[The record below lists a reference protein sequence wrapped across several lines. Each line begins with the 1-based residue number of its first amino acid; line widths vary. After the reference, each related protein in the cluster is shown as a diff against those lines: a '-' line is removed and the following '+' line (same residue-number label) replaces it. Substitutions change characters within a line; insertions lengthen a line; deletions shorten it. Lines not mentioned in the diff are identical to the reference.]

1 MSLGSRYWAARF
13 ATWGEPKPAS
23 AGYSLLV
30 PVPGDLPVFLEL
42 ALSVL
47 ATQDHGS
54 RVETI
59 VIPDQPTKQVTQV
72 VQRHASAWNGPLRIE
87 LLPRP
92 ERDLLPR
99 IGNPGHNHGV
109 QLITGVQA
117 SSGSHIV
124 LHDADLFLLEPD
136 ALERHYGTAVAD
148 DLAVCGVSPVWD
160 QWFKENDI
168 HLVAT
173 WELCARRDWM
183 RSFPPYLHMGH
194 VGEILEQQHI
204 FDTTL
209 HPQALTDP
217 RKIGLREQD
226 DSIVHFN
233 YVISTYR
240 HFAKSKGGFEDDRFR
255 LLLIRLF
262 VDLFAQVEANYALPS
277 AEELRRGLGSSG
289 TDVPVVYPPAD
300 EETKAKYADF
310 RVKTGKILDGPWTD
324 AAKRT
329 AAAEALAPF
338 DVFYGWAQS

>member
-1 MSLGSRYWAARF
+1 MSFGSRYWAARF
-13 ATWGEPKPAS
+13 ATWKEARPEVP
-23 AGYSLLV
+23 GYSLLV

-42 ALSVL
+42 ALAVL
-47 ATQDHGS
+47 ATQDHTS

-59 VIPDQPTKQVTQV
+59 VTPDQPTGQVSEV
-72 VQRHASAWNGPLRIE
+72 VERYARTWEGPLRLE

-92 ERDLLPR
+92 ERELLPK

-109 QLITGVQA
+109 QLITGVQTA
-117 SSGSHIV
+117 RGSHIL
-124 LHDADLFLLEPD
+124 LHDADLFLLTPD
-136 ALERHYGTAVAD
+136 ALERHYASTVAD

-160 QWFKENDI
+160 KWFQENGM

-173 WELCARRDWM
+173 WELCASRQWM

-194 VGEILEQQHI
+194 VGEIAGQSHV

-209 HPQALTDP
+209 HPQALSDP
-217 RKIGLREQD
+217 RRIGLREQD

-240 HFAKSKGGFEDDRFR
+240 HFRKSKGGFEDDRFR

-262 VDLFAQVEANYALPS
+262 VDLFAQVRADYALPS
-277 AEELRRGLGSSG
+277 ADELRQGLGSV
-289 TDVPVVYPPAD
+289 TAAVCYPDAD
-300 EETKAKYADF
+300 EKTKADYADF
-310 RVKTGKILDGPWTD
+310 RAKTTRILEGPWTD
-324 AAKRT
+324 ATRRT

-338 DVFYGWAQS
+338 DAYYGWTPV

>member
-1 MSLGSRYWAARF
+1 MSIGSRYWAARF
-13 ATWGEPKPAS
+13 ATWSAPKPAVP
-23 AGYSLLV
+23 GYSLLV

-42 ALSVL
+42 ALTVL
-47 ATQDHGS
+47 AGQENTS
-54 RVETI
+54 RIETI
-59 VIPDQPTKQVTQV
+59 VTPDQPTKQVDEVMERFART
-72 VQRHASAWNGPLRIE
+72 WDGDLRLE
-87 LLPRP
+87 LIGRP

-117 SSGSHIV
+117 ARGSHII
-124 LHDADLFLLEPD
+124 LHDADLFLLEAD
-136 ALERHYGTAVAD
+136 ALERHYKAALDD

-160 QWFKENDI
+160 GWFAENGM

-194 VGEILEQQHI
+194 VGEILETEHI

-209 HPQALTDP
+209 HPQALSDP
-217 RKIGLREQD
+217 RRIGLREQD
-226 DSIVHFN
+226 DTIVHFN

-240 HFAKSKGGFEDDRFR
+240 HFRKSKGGFEDDRFR

-262 VDLFAQVEANYALPS
+262 IDLFAQVKADYALPS
-277 AEELRRGLGSSG
+277 ADELRQGLGA
-289 TDVPVVYPPAD
+289 TTATVVYPGAD

-310 RVKTGKILDGPWTD
+310 RAKTSKILDGPWTD
-324 AAKRT
+324 AERRS

-338 DVFYGWAQS
+338 DDFYGWHQA